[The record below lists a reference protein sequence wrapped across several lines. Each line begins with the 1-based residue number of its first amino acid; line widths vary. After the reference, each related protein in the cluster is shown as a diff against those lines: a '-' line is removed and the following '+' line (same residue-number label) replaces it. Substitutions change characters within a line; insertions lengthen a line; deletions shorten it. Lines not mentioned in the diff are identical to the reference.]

1 VEKTG
6 SPGKNDH
13 PQVIDKLDGRPEEQ
27 AIMGIERRQ
36 KQIRRR

>member
-1 VEKTG
+1 MDRPEERAIM
-6 SPGKNDH
+6 D
-13 PQVIDKLDGRPEEQ
+13 RPEEQ